1 MRAMA
6 VATLITAVAGLQTCA
21 SPHAPPP
28 SLPPSGELVPD
39 VTRVEGAPKPLVQT
53 APDYPDSLRRARVQ
67 GRVTFRFVLDTMGVP
82 EVETFRIVSSPD
94 VALSEAVQAIL
105 PSWRYTPAR
114 LGGRKV
120 RVLLEQWVNFAV
132 R

>member
-1 MRAMA
+1 MQAMA

-28 SLPPSGELVPD
+28 SLPPFDELVPD
-39 VTRVEGAPKPLVQT
+39 VGRVDEAPKALVQT
-53 APDYPDSLRRARVQ
+53 TPNYPDSLRRALVQ

>member
-1 MRAMA
+1 MLRPRHYLRPASWS
-6 VATLITAVAGLQTCA
+6 LI
-21 SPHAPPP
+21 S
-28 SLPPSGELVPD
+28 
-39 VTRVEGAPKPLVQT
+39 LVQT
-53 APDYPDSLRRARVQ
+53 APNYPDSLRRARVQ

-105 PSWRYTPAR
+105 PSWRYTTAR
-114 LGGRKV
+114 LGGRNV
-120 RVLLEQWVNFAV
+120 VVLLEQWVHFAV

>member
-1 MRAMA
+1 MRVMPVVTA
-6 VATLITAVAGLQTCA
+6 ITAVIGLQTCA
-21 SPHAPPP
+21 PPHAPAP
-28 SLPPSGELVPD
+28 SLPPSAELVPD
-39 VTRVEGAPKPLVQT
+39 VTRVDEAPQPLVQT
-53 APDYPDSLRRARVQ
+53 APNYPDSLRRARVQ

-82 EVETFRIVSSPD
+82 EAATFRIASSPD
-94 VALSEAVQAIL
+94 VGLSEAVQAVL

-120 RVLLEQWVNFAV
+120 RVLLEQWVDFAV